1 MYFLL
6 LKYIFVEMEK
16 GWYSYRG
23 SLAYAYF
30 ITLIFITAIFQ
41 NIPNIFGLCNFWPN
55 SSTAVI
61 YETNFG
67 QKVALMK
74 EFCQNIALA
83 K

>member
-16 GWYSYRG
+16 GWYSYRR
-23 SLAYAYF
+23 SLAYAN
-30 ITLIFITAIFQ
+30 FITAIFQ
-41 NIPNIFGLCNFWPN
+41 NITNIFTLCNFWPN
-55 SSTAVI
+55 SFTAF
-61 YETNFG
+61 ETHFG

-83 K
+83 EWRH